1 MFERDTGIFV
11 SILAVALLVLV
22 LQLLLCFKAKKPLL
36 QRAPIVVLAVATLVL
51 FFLMRFTRT
60 WAAFAYMILFA
71 ACGAMLLSDS
81 LAWVIWAVVRSVKQ
95 KKKA

>member
-1 MFERDTGIFV
+1 MFERDTWIFV
-11 SILAVALLVLV
+11 LIYAVAALAFV

-81 LAWVIWAVVRSVKQ
+81 LAWVIWAIVRFIRQ

>member
-1 MFERDTGIFV
+1 MFERDIWIFAL
-11 SILAVALLVLV
+11 IYAAAVLTLV

-36 QRAPIVVLAVATLVL
+36 QRAPIVVLAVSTLVL

-71 ACGAMLLSDS
+71 ACGAMLLFDG

>member
-1 MFERDTGIFV
+1 MFERDTWIFV
-11 SILAVALLVLV
+11 LIYAAAALTLV
-22 LQLLLCFKAKKPLL
+22 LQLLLCFKEKKPLL

-51 FFLMRFTRT
+51 FCLMRFTRT
-60 WAAFAYMILFA
+60 WAAFAYMIFFA

-81 LAWVIWAVVRSVKQ
+81 LAWVIWAIVRFVRQ